1 MPSLLQSVARH
12 VGRPLSKICTP
23 FSMLLQMWF
32 FEAASA
38 SASWSVQRK
47 GVDGLSRCLNG
58 DMAAVM
64 EKA

>member
-47 GVDGLSRCLNG
+47 GVDGFSRCLNG
-58 DMAAVM
+58 VMAAVM